1 MMPSCQHLVKTSFF
15 GRGAVSLLIPELKQM
30 KARRALIVTDGFL
43 YKSGATEYVGRAL
56 EQAGV
61 AYAVYHE
68 VQPNPTVTV
77 VQECITAAKM
87 LQVDL
92 LVAVGGGS
100 AIDTAKAAS
109 IVVANGGTV
118 EQYEGV
124 GKSKVPG
131 IPIIAVNTTA
141 GTGSECTTFYIVT
154 DPVRHSKMAMVDPNC
169 MVTIAVND
177 IELMMSMPPKLTAA
191 TGLDALTHAIEAL
204 LARGATPLTDKDAL
218 WAMETVWMWLPK
230 AVRNGQDEEARTQM
244 AYAEYTA
251 GMAFSNAGLGMVHA
265 LAHALGGH
273 SNLPHGVCNAVLL
286 PYVTAYNISA
296 SSEIRARIPRISRA
310 LSLPDSRPETLV
322 KSLHRMAA
330 DLGIPPT
337 LREVGGVEPSA
348 FGELAD
354 LALRDACMADNLVL
368 PSREDVIRVYQKAW
382 DGRLE
387 A

>member
-1 MMPSCQHLVKTSFF
+1 
-15 GRGAVSLLIPELKQM
+15 
-30 KARRALIVTDGFL
+30 
-43 YKSGATEYVGRAL
+43 
-56 EQAGV
+56 
-61 AYAVYHE
+61 
-68 VQPNPTVTV
+68 
-77 VQECITAAKM
+77 
-87 LQVDL
+87 
-92 LVAVGGGS
+92 
-100 AIDTAKAAS
+100 
-109 IVVANGGTV
+109 
-118 EQYEGV
+118 
-124 GKSKVPG
+124 
-131 IPIIAVNTTA
+131 
-141 GTGSECTTFYIVT
+141 
-154 DPVRHSKMAMVDPNC
+154 
-169 MVTIAVND
+169 
-177 IELMMSMPPKLTAA
+177 
-191 TGLDALTHAIEAL
+191 
-204 LARGATPLTDKDAL
+204 
-218 WAMETVWMWLPK
+218 
-230 AVRNGQDEEARTQM
+230 
-244 AYAEYTA
+244 
-251 GMAFSNAGLGMVHA
+251 MAFSNAGLGIVHA